1 VILDFPSRRL
11 LRAAACT
18 LGILTS
24 LSACSLFSSSDDRN
38 KPADLTQYPA
48 GMSVRAIW
56 TTGIGSGG
64 GLGFAPAVVN
74 DSVYAAT
81 PDGAVDKVDLNSGKV
96 IWHTDLKTELSA
108 GVGSNGTIAVV
119 ATPTGSV
126 IALDDNG
133 KVKWK
138 ASATS
143 DVSVPPL
150 VTPSVVVVRSG
161 DYRIQAFDINTGD
174 RLWNVQRPGPALA
187 LKSASQMASADNL
200 AIVGM
205 PGGKLFAID
214 SANGN
219 VQWEGTVA
227 VPKGGSDLERLTDVV
242 GAPKIS
248 GRLMCAVAYQGRI
261 TCFDVSA
268 GGRPL
273 WAKDFSGAAGMT
285 IDDHNAYAPD
295 VSSVVSAFSLDTGAN
310 LWKQAA
316 LRNRQLTAPAV
327 LSGAI
332 AMGDFDGYVHFLS
345 TTDGKLLA
353 RLAVGGGA
361 VLSPPETT
369 PRGVLVQTGD
379 GKLLMIGTN

>member
-1 VILDFPSRRL
+1 MLDFASRRL
-11 LRAAACT
+11 LRAAVCT

-24 LSACSLFSSSDDRN
+24 LSACSLFSSNDDRN

-56 TTGIGSGG
+56 TTRIGSGG

-74 DSVYAAT
+74 DAVYAAT
-81 PDGAVDKVDLNSGKV
+81 PDGEVDKLDLNSGKV

-108 GVGSNGTIAVV
+108 GVGSNGSVAVV
-119 ATPTGSV
+119 TTPTGDV

-138 ASATS
+138 VSATS
-143 DVSVPPL
+143 DVSIPPL
-150 VTPSVVVVRSG
+150 VTPTVVVVRSG

-174 RLWNVQRPGPALA
+174 HLWDVQRPGPSLA
-187 LKSASQMASADNL
+187 LKSASQMALADSL

-214 SANGN
+214 STNGS

-273 WAKDFSGAAGMT
+273 WAKDFSGVSGMT
-285 IDDHNAYAPD
+285 IDEHNAYAPD
-295 VSSVVSAFSLDTGAN
+295 VAGVVSAFSLDTGATI
-310 LWKQAA
+310 WTQTA

-327 LSGAI
+327 LSGSI
-332 AMGDFDGYVHFLS
+332 ALGDFDGYVHFLS
-345 TTDGKLLA
+345 VTDGKLLA

-361 VLSPPETT
+361 ILSPPQTT